1 MGAEV
6 TGRRNFSPIGEPP
19 FSTATRCAWEGL
31 AMANGKLDGTGARAR
46 LVWSEYGMLTHA
58 RKTDNRLGPVERL
71 QDSFGI

>member
-1 MGAEV
+1 
-6 TGRRNFSPIGEPP
+6 
-19 FSTATRCAWEGL
+19 
-31 AMANGKLDGTGARAR
+31 MANGKLDGTGARAR